1 MEDLTK
7 FLLVCVLLAIE
18 PLSQGFKLVSRPTN
32 VVFRLEI
39 VVWCHEGES
48 ETERTCVVRSP
59 G

>member
-18 PLSQGFKLVSRPTN
+18 PLSQGFKLVSTN

-48 ETERTCVVRSP
+48 ETGRTCVIRSP